1 MKIKQNT
8 LVKLKG
14 NYIMR
19 KSVNWVI
26 LFGLKVL
33 IILYVL
39 SYFIPS
45 TDQLLKN
52 YRVKY
57 FMISLIDNPNILYE
71 LSRRDE
77 ENKKYK
83 SSIRYI
89 NSAIGI
95 LEKNN
100 APKEIMKKYTTELDR
115 LRKISVN
122 Q

>member
-1 MKIKQNT
+1 VKIKQNT

-26 LFGLKVL
+26 LFGLKVF

>member
-1 MKIKQNT
+1 
-8 LVKLKG
+8 
-14 NYIMR
+14 MR